1 VRTGVQ
7 TDAEVSAPLYARA
20 ASILREQILARTLA
34 PEGRLPGE
42 AMLAQ
47 QLEVS
52 RPTIR
57 GALACL
63 QREGLIVTRQGVGSF
78 VVPKRVHQT
87 LAHLETLDTT
97 LAEQGLEAHT
107 RIVGYEFCVPD
118 RRFTA
123 ALKLSPDDEVLL
135 IKRLHIVQQE
145 PIAHVLMCLPSH
157 IGVHFSRR
165 DVEQQAL
172 YELVPQR
179 LGIRI
184 GPATQSVRAESA
196 TPDISAAL
204 DVAEGTP
211 VLVCERVTCSDAYE
225 PIIYARFH
233 YRADLFEFRATL
245 SAHEW
250 RVPWSTPG
258 LVRLAP
264 EGDMAE
270 SHTSRP

>member
-1 VRTGVQ
+1 VQ
-7 TDAEVSAPLYARA
+7 TDTEVSAPLYARA
-20 ASILREQILARTLA
+20 ASILRQQILARQVA
-34 PEGRLPGE
+34 PGTRLPGE
-42 AMLAQ
+42 AALAQ

-78 VVPKRVHQT
+78 VVPQRVHQT

-97 LAEQGLEAHT
+97 LAEQGLDAHT
-107 RIVGYEFCVPD
+107 RVVAYEFIVPD
-118 RRFTA
+118 PHFTA
-123 ALKLSPDDEVLL
+123 ALNLAPEDEVLL
-135 IKRLHIVQQE
+135 VRRLHIVQQE

-165 DVEQQAL
+165 DLEQQAV
-172 YELVPQR
+172 YELLPER
-179 LGIRI
+179 LGIHI
-184 GPATQSVRAESA
+184 GPATQTVRAETAS
-196 TPDISAAL
+196 PEISRAL
-204 DVAEGTP
+204 HVAEGAP

-225 PIIYARFH
+225 PVIYARFH
-233 YRADLFEFRATL
+233 YRADLFEFRASL
-245 SAHEW
+245 SAHDW

-264 EGDMAE
+264 QPHVTEAD
-270 SHTSRP
+270 TSTV

>member
-1 VRTGVQ
+1 VPTEP
-7 TDAEVSAPLYARA
+7 EVSAPLYARA
-20 ASILREQILARTLA
+20 ASILREQILARELA
-34 PEGRLPGE
+34 PGGRLPAE
-42 AMLAQ
+42 ASLAQ
-47 QLEVS
+47 QLDVS

-78 VVPKRVHQT
+78 VVPRRAHQT

-107 RIVGYEFCVPD
+107 RIVGYEFAVPD
-118 RRFTA
+118 PRFSA
-123 ALKLSPDDEVLL
+123 ALKLAADDEVLL
-135 IKRLHIVQQE
+135 VRRVHIVQQE

-165 DVEQQAL
+165 DVEQHAL
-172 YELVPQR
+172 YELLPQR

-196 TPDISAAL
+196 NAEVSAAL
-204 DVAEGTP
+204 HVAEAAP
-211 VLVCERVTCSDAYE
+211 VLVCERLTCSEAYE
-225 PIIYARFH
+225 PVIFARFD

-258 LVRLAP
+258 LVRLAASEP
-264 EGDMAE
+264 
-270 SHTSRP
+270 HTSSQA